1 MISKLF
7 IKERVSFV
15 IRKKAFFT
23 SFHIKSMLT
32 NWNRPMQDQEG
43 ESLVKRR
50 KSVESQCLV

>member
-7 IKERVSFV
+7 IKERASFV

-50 KSVESQCLV
+50 K